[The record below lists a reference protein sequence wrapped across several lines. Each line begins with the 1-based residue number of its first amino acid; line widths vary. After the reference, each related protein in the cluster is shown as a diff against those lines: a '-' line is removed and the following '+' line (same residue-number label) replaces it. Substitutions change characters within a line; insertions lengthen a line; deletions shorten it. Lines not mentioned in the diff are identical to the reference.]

1 MYIYPHN
8 HTHYKQYGRL
18 LVNVTSLETLT
29 SVCLVQMLEAV
40 EVNGQP
46 LQNECDCPLLT
57 LSSTINAVSPS
68 DILTEVSI
76 IHECNDSCKFVE
88 DGATIQVERET
99 IQSKRLAYVHDWSNQ
114 WYCLNIYCMNK

>member
-1 MYIYPHN
+1 MYTIKILHVHLPTQS
-8 HTHYKQYGRL
+8 HTLQTVWSSVGD
-18 LVNVTSLETLT
+18 VTSLETLT

-57 LSSTINAVSPS
+57 LLSTINAVSPS

-99 IQSKRLAYVHDWSNQ
+99 IQSKRLAYVHDWSITNGTV
-114 WYCLNIYCMNK
+114 